1 MISIH
6 QNFTGGN
13 ICVKKQE
20 GCEIWLENELR
31 DTVCDWFY
39 WAFCIEGAQGQTLTF
54 HFQKNR
60 LGYFGPAVSHDL
72 ENWQWLENLRFNH
85 TNRDGSE
92 EEYFTYTFGET
103 ESKVYFAHHMLYH
116 PARFLQFAQRQ
127 NLPVKTLCLS
137 RKGREIPF
145 TVLKG
150 SADPDASAHRNASSG
165 QKKIVLTSRHHACE
179 STGNYIMEG
188 ILEELCKEPIPGFD
202 IFCVPFVD
210 YDGVVDGDQGKA
222 RAPHDPNRDYEEDK
236 EAIYPAVKAIRKYIM
251 EEKVL
256 FGFDFHS
263 PWHCGGVRDRCFIV
277 QKAKKVLDRLKLFG
291 TLLEKNMT
299 PRAFGYR
306 HEDDYPPD
314 FGWNHSDDPT
324 FANFVMDMAGTKLPT
339 ETTEPMAGS
348 AEPMAS
354 SAELAASS
362 AELAF
367 SLETAYFGSPSN
379 PFSPDGVMENGRCFA
394 RALREYIK
402 VRKI

>member
-1 MISIH
+1 MVSIH

-13 ICVKKQE
+13 IRVKNQE

-72 ENWQWLENLRFNH
+72 ENWQWLESLRLNH
-85 TNRDGSE
+85 SDQNGFDRNSLERNDPE
-92 EEYFTYTFGET
+92 REQEHFTYTFGET

-116 PARFLQFAQRQ
+116 PTRFLQFAQRQ
-127 NLPVKTLCLS
+127 NLPVETLCLS
-137 RKGREIPF
+137 RKGRKIPL

-150 SADPDASAHRNASSG
+150 SAD
-165 QKKIVLTSRHHACE
+165 QKKIVLTARHHACE

-188 ILEELCKEPIPGFD
+188 ILEELCKESIPGYD

-263 PWHCGGVRDRCFIV
+263 PWHCGGVRNRCFIV
-277 QKAKKVLDRLKLFG
+277 QKAKKVLDRLNLFG

-299 PRAFGYR
+299 PRAFGYC

-324 FANFVMDMAGTKLPT
+324 FANFVMDMAD
-339 ETTEPMAGS
+339 
-348 AEPMAS
+348 
-354 SAELAASS
+354 S

-379 PFSPDGVMENGRCFA
+379 PFSPDKVMENGRCFA

>member
-13 ICVKKQE
+13 IRVKKQE
-20 GCEIWLENELR
+20 GCEVWLENELR

-72 ENWQWLENLRFNH
+72 ENWQWLENLCCNH
-85 TNRDGSE
+85 TNQNGSE

-116 PARFLQFAQRQ
+116 PARFLQFAHRQ

-137 RKGREIPF
+137 RKGRKIPF

-150 SADPDASAHRNASSG
+150 PADQKGSAVPDTSARRNGSSG
-165 QKKIVLTSRHHACE
+165 QKKIVLTARHHACE

-251 EEKVL
+251 EEQVL

-277 QKAKKVLDRLKLFG
+277 QKAKKVLDRLNLFG

-324 FANFVMDMAGTKLPT
+324 FANFVMDMAGT
-339 ETTEPMAGS
+339 
-348 AEPMAS
+348 
-354 SAELAASS
+354 

-379 PFSPDGVMENGRCFA
+379 PFSPDGVVENGRCFA